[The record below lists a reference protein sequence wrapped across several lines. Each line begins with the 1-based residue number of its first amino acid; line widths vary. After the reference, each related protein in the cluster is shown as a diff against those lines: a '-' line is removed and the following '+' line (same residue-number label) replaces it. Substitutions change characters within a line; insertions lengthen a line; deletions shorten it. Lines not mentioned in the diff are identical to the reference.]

1 MFEVMKYEIM
11 SFAASSYDNNSKPLR
26 LYRIPVAHLSGT
38 SAISE
43 HGRRPPSAGNRR
55 YKLIVVCF

>member
-55 YKLIVVCF
+55 Y